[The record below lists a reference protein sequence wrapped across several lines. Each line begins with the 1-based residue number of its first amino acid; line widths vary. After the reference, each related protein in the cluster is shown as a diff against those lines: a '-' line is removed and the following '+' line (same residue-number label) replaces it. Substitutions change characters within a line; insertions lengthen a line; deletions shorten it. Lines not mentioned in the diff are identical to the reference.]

1 MPPIF
6 DITTLSA
13 ASRTESYTYATAV
26 AISRDGTELRAP
38 RREHPRLSLSLSVV
52 VSALAHPALTA
63 LRNGNSVLMPLWFA
77 PMRRT
82 GDVYVSTD
90 LPAAESEYV
99 VRRHRDG
106 SYSAVRTVGI
116 RDYGQTPADDSLAA
130 WPAYEMRQ
138 SASSSAAS
146 STTTSVHTIPLSL
159 ETVAPFERYSPPA
172 RTILPPDA
180 PRSFAHNFSTALG
193 REWANDELVFDA
205 GGIATREVRYQKRL
219 LTLSML
225 LADEEIQVFRQFIHD
240 IQGAARPFELIPPG
254 EVKPRLF
261 RLASDV
267 VHIQHRCAGVA
278 TTSLTLVE
286 LPGEVQ

>member
-1 MPPIF
+1 MLPIF
-6 DITTLSA
+6 DITTLSEA
-13 ASRTESYTYATAV
+13 ARTESYTYATAV

-99 VRRHRDG
+99 VRRHLDG
-106 SYSAVRTVGI
+106 SYSAVRTEL
-116 RDYGQTPADDSLAA
+116 YGQTPADDSLAA

-138 SASSSAAS
+138 SASSSTAS

-159 ETVAPFERYSPPA
+159 ETTAPFERYSPPA

-180 PRSFAHNFSTALG
+180 PAAFAHNFSTALG

-225 LADEEIQVFRQFIHD
+225 LADEEIQAFREFVHE
-240 IQGAARPFELIPPG
+240 IQGAARPFALIPPG

-286 LPGEVQ
+286 LPVEVQ